1 MFRSE
6 MSHQIQQDEINTKQM
21 QIVSEQ
27 MIADQ
32 VQRVVSAHQQAIDH
46 LEVKE
51 RDVVEKM
58 QEQGGIV
65 QFKGGLKQDIDENFY
80 AGIIEEMRC
89 KIQSEGFKKVTDS
102 SLYLITDD
110 LIEAIKMPD
119 VMVNLL
125 YLYRFI
131 QVKIS
136 ELKFKN

>member
-1 MFRSE
+1 
-6 MSHQIQQDEINTKQM
+6 M

-32 VQRVVSAHQQAIDH
+32 VQRVVTAHQQAIDE

-51 RDVVEKM
+51 RDVMEKVED
-58 QEQGGIV
+58 QGGVV
-65 QFKGGLKQDIDENFY
+65 QFKGGLKQEIDENFY
-80 AGIIEEMRC
+80 DGIIEEMRA

-119 VMVNLL
+119 VIVKTS
-125 YLYRFI
+125 YFYRLKI
-131 QVKIS
+131 VKITK
-136 ELKFKN
+136 LKYKN

>member
-1 MFRSE
+1 
-6 MSHQIQQDEINTKQM
+6 M

-32 VQRVVSAHQQAIDH
+32 VQRVVTAHQQAIDE

-51 RDVVEKM
+51 RDVMEKVED
-58 QEQGGIV
+58 QGGVV
-65 QFKGGLKQDIDENFY
+65 QFKGGLKQEIDENFY
-80 AGIIEEMRC
+80 AGIIEEMRA

-119 VMVNLL
+119 VIV
-125 YLYRFI
+125 
-131 QVKIS
+131 
-136 ELKFKN
+136 